1 MRRYVSG
8 KKFYF
13 SYILFFAIA
22 AVIIGIV
29 FFMSQIDR
37 HVEELVS
44 YTSKNT
50 IGQIIEEA
58 TEQTL
63 QQTDNIS
70 VEILKDGDGNIT
82 SITPNPSEI
91 NSLENTL
98 RKNINSLL
106 DELENDN
113 VKIPVGSLTGIN
125 LLSGK
130 GGEICVDIHQI
141 AASEI
146 KLSTE
151 IKSAGINQT
160 LYTVSAEVSTEI
172 TAILPTGKHEIKTDS
187 SYIILQK
194 VIVGKVPENNL
205 SLK

>member
-1 MRRYVSG
+1 
-8 KKFYF
+8 
-13 SYILFFAIA
+13 
-22 AVIIGIV
+22 
-29 FFMSQIDR
+29 MSQIDR
-37 HVEELVS
+37 HVEELVA

-50 IGQIIEEA
+50 IGQLVEKA

-70 VEILKDGDGNIT
+70 VEVLKDNNGNIT
-82 SITPNPSEI
+82 SITPDSSEI

-98 RKNINSLL
+98 RKNINNLL
-106 DELENDN
+106 CELENDS

-172 TAILPTGKHEIKTDS
+172 MAILPTKKQEIKTKS
-187 SYIILQK
+187 SYVILQK
-194 VIVGKVPENNL
+194 VIVGKVPENTLNL
-205 SLK
+205 K